1 MQGTIASIGINT
13 LKHNVSA
20 VDPQKWQGLILTL
33 SHLLFRRAPPTH
45 QLPNI
50 LQPLL
55 SGLDFEQRSSTGS
68 SVGTGVRDAS
78 CFGIWAMS
86 RKYTTQELLALNP
99 QEITTPT
106 AQNKTNVLQMLATEL
121 VCSACV
127 DPSGNIRRGASA
139 ALQELIG
146 RHPNIIAEGISL
158 VQVVDYHA
166 VARRSRAMCE
176 VAKMTAGLSHI
187 YWSPLVEALINWR
200 GIGSPDAES
209 RRHAAR
215 AVGALSTKGTYLTLS
230 IVLNRLLHKFSN
242 LPRNDVEARHGC
254 LLALAASVDA
264 YCHLL
269 DQSTNKEAPEVDDV
283 SRQITGLW
291 EIFSSPSGPT
301 QDDLTSQS
309 LRPVLT
315 AEASSKLVCSLSRAV
330 DQTECLVSCPS
341 NHLLEKALEVL
352 LLCVSRGEDIAIEAS
367 SEALS
372 QFFLLLPTSKQEE
385 VIQNWF
391 SHIQATWKLPTARGQ
406 ISALGAV
413 FQRIQSQNDLRSSI
427 IRTLLHCTEKEE
439 LIEKRVSAV
448 KCLATGIL
456 PHIGMSQFPVG
467 ECELTT
473 CSCHR

>member
-1 MQGTIASIGINT
+1 M
-13 LKHNVSA
+13 
-20 VDPQKWQGLILTL
+20 
-33 SHLLFRRAPPTH
+33 
-45 QLPNI
+45 
-50 LQPLL
+50 
-55 SGLDFEQRSSTGS
+55 
-68 SVGTGVRDAS
+68 
-78 CFGIWAMS
+78 
-86 RKYTTQELLALNP
+86 
-99 QEITTPT
+99 
-106 AQNKTNVLQMLATEL
+106 
-121 VCSACV
+121 
-127 DPSGNIRRGASA
+127 
-139 ALQELIG
+139 
-146 RHPNIIAEGISL
+146 
-158 VQVVDYHA
+158 
-166 VARRSRAMCE
+166 
-176 VAKMTAGLSHI
+176 
-187 YWSPLVEALINWR
+187 EALINWR

-215 AVGALSTKGTYLTLS
+215 AVGALSTQGTYLTLS

-413 FQRIQSQNDLRSSI
+413 FQRIQSQNDLKSSI